1 MQFAGDQKTALTGES
16 LYSLFCLIPYML
28 SGPHW
33 FVMIMTSLKSVALTD
48 FLLQTLEL
56 MKLCRNGVKATKG
69 GEFLFLC
76 ITKLHTL
83 KDTNIFYQ

>member
-1 MQFAGDQKTALTGES
+1 MAGEMGKLKPLNIYVHIHYSALFPT
-16 LYSLFCLIPYML
+16 C
-28 SGPHW
+28 W

-56 MKLCRNGVKATKG
+56 MKRRNGVKATKG

-83 KDTNIFYQ
+83 KDTNNFYQ